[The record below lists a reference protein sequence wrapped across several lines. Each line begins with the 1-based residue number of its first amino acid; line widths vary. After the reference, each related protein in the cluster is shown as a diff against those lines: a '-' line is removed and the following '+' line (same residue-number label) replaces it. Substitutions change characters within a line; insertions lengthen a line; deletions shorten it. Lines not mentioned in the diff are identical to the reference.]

1 MCTHAQQNSK
11 FGALREFARSLSL
24 SIALISRRFV
34 CCVGGSSLT
43 YPIGGRI
50 VAIGE
55 HASGRIAFVY
65 RSFFIIPSLPLCLS
79 LAFRAHISASQ
90 QHHVTVKTKRL
101 RPVFGAYAATRRPTT
116 AVVARGE
123 SVIIGVCVCAPRSRR
138 YPQREWQARS
148 LGLMMKRNL
157 DGRLDSGF
165 FLCVVGRGRSLM
177 FFFKSPSKKHGRT
190 SIYLVLR

>member
-1 MCTHAQQNSK
+1 MLHQHFVVVVVCWCCECVRTRNKIVSSAPCAS
-11 FGALREFARSLSL
+11 SLSL

-50 VAIGE
+50 AAIGE
-55 HASGRIAFVY
+55 HASGRIALVY
-65 RSFFIIPSLPLCLS
+65 RSFFIIPSLSLS
-79 LAFRAHISASQ
+79 SCGHISASQ

-116 AVVARGE
+116 AVAARGE
-123 SVIIGVCVCAPRSRR
+123 SVIIGVCECAPRSRR
-138 YPQREWQARS
+138 YTQREWQARS

-165 FLCVVGRGRSLM
+165 FCVL
-177 FFFKSPSKKHGRT
+177 
-190 SIYLVLR
+190 LAEDDL